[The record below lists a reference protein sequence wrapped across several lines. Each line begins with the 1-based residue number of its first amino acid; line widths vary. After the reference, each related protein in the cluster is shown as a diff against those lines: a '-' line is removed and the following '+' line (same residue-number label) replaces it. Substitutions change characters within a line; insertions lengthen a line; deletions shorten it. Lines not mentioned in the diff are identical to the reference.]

1 MTVALRLPS
10 TAGQAAKRK
19 TSGARPT
26 SSPLHSRPRG
36 LAAPEDPLSL
46 IYRSMNTLPFP
57 VKVFVP
63 SVASTT

>member
-1 MTVALRLPS
+1 MSARLTPITLFIVVVTPLWVGSLSGASGALR
-10 TAGQAAKRK
+10 
-19 TSGARPT
+19 
-26 SSPLHSRPRG
+26 PRRI
-36 LAAPEDPLSL
+36 PLSL